1 MHICRQRY
9 LNQIVNVPCVRTV
22 QAISVDLD
30 KVSIHGLLGFFVN
43 GRSRIVK
50 HDQL

>member
-30 KVSIHGLLGFFVN
+30 KVSIHGLLGVN